1 MAAPAEYL
9 QRCISNTSEFHQIHF
24 KPQIGASKT
33 CVTYGCH
40 RKRAGKEVAM
50 AGAMQH
56 TMNLNAKYQRCN

>member
-9 QRCISNTSEFHQIHF
+9 QRCISNTSEFHQIHL
-24 KPQIGASKT
+24 KTQIGAR
-33 CVTYGCH
+33 VTYGCH
-40 RKRAGKEVAM
+40 KKRAGNEVAM